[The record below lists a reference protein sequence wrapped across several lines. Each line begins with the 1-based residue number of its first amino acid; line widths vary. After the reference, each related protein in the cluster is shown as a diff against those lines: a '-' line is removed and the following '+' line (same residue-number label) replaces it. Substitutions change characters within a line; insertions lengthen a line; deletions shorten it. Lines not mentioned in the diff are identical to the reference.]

1 MARFPKKTA
10 YVACNGGERCHG
22 CTYGCMSC
30 SSCMEACKKDAIFY
44 NELGVAEID
53 EEKCIG
59 CGLCVKACP
68 QDIIHIHLTCLL
80 YTSRCV

>member
-10 YVACNGGERCHG
+10 YVACNGER
-22 CTYGCMSC
+22 TLPWLYLRLYGR
-30 SSCMEACKKDAIFY
+30 AVPPVWKHAKKDAIFY

-59 CGLCVKACP
+59 CGLC
-68 QDIIHIHLTCLL
+68 
-80 YTSRCV
+80 